1 MSARQREPAGDGDTR
16 VRFFLGAIAPPQ
28 AAEGA
33 QFCKLPPET
42 RACRKAA
49 ARGVQGKNQRRLRCA
64 VKVKLIKLEGGTA
77 AGMIGRWKQKRKAPA
92 RGRFTANA
100 AYPFIRTN
108 ALRAYP
114 QGVCCC
120 LGWMMRTDRRLLL
133 RAGQQ
138 GQQQGHLFG
147 HGGLRVGDQRGQAVV
162 LKIGQEQIR
171 FVFAHG

>member
-16 VRFFLGAIAPPQ
+16 IRFFLGAIAPPQ

-64 VKVKLIKLEGGTA
+64 VKVRHIKLEGGTA

-108 ALRAYP
+108 ALRAYT
-114 QGVCCC
+114 GAHKTVI
-120 LGWMMRTDRRLLL
+120 
-133 RAGQQ
+133 
-138 GQQQGHLFG
+138 
-147 HGGLRVGDQRGQAVV
+147 
-162 LKIGQEQIR
+162 LKITIMASVRRDWERNNGYLVKAGYPLFFCRHEKQ
-171 FVFAHG
+171 

>member
-49 ARGVQGKNQRRLRCA
+49 ARGVQGNNQRRLRCA

-120 LGWMMRTDRRLLL
+120 LGWDDANRPAFTPARWSAGSAAGPPV
-133 RAGQQ
+133 RAW
-138 GQQQGHLFG
+138 
-147 HGGLRVGDQRGQAVV
+147 RS
-162 LKIGQEQIR
+162 
-171 FVFAHG
+171 AHW